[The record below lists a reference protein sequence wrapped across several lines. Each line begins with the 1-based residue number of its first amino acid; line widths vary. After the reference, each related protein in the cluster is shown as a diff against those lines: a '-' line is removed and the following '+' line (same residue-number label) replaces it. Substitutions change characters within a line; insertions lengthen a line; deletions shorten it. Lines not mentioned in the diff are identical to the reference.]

1 VSEKSVRNRLF
12 YLTQAISWL
21 DDIRRGLYVSH
32 DKIDRAIRKSDV
44 PRVKSIWKKA
54 RKELRVLT
62 GTLATEDKIRKYIV
76 AGSLLRV
83 AAILSIGIFGILYI
97 NTMINPQKQTAL
109 LKIVSNP
116 VIIALCIIIIPNA
129 FMVVDYFARHSLK
142 EKMVKLGIQEKR
154 RIKGVI
160 DELLEVLA
168 AEAKKGGVDPK
179 KLRFKMFFDDYKH
192 IEVLKE
198 PGFLRR
204 NYEVI
209 PKL

>member
-1 VSEKSVRNRLF
+1 MSKRNIKNKLF

-32 DKIDRAIRKSDV
+32 DKIDVAIRRSEF

-62 GTLATEDKIRKYIV
+62 GTLATEDRIRKYVV
-76 AGSLLRV
+76 AGSILRI
-83 AAILSIGIFGILYI
+83 AAILSIGIFGIIFANAL
-97 NTMINPQKQTAL
+97 INPQKSVKL
-109 LKIVSNP
+109 LRIVTNP
-116 VIIALCIIIIPNA
+116 LIVILCIIVIPNA
-129 FMVVDYFARHSLK
+129 FMVIDYFARHSLK

-154 RIKGVI
+154 RIRNVI
-160 DELLEVLA
+160 NELLEVLA
-168 AEAKKGGVDPK
+168 IEVKKGGVNPK
-179 KLRFKMFFDDYKH
+179 KLKFRMFFNDYEH

-204 NYEVI
+204 SYEVV

>member
-1 VSEKSVRNRLF
+1 VSKRGVKNKLF

-32 DKIDRAIRKSDV
+32 DKIDRAIRKSEF

-62 GTLATEDKIRKYIV
+62 GTLATEDRIRKYVV
-76 AGSLLRV
+76 AGSFLRV
-83 AAILSIGIFGILYI
+83 AAILSLGIFGIIFANAL
-97 NTMINPQKQTAL
+97 INPEKSVKL
-109 LKIVSNP
+109 LRIVTNP
-116 VIIALCIIIIPNA
+116 VIIVICVIIIPNA
-129 FMVVDYFARHSLK
+129 FMVIDYFARHSLK

-154 RIKGVI
+154 RIKNVI
-160 DELLEVLA
+160 NELLEVLVT
-168 AEAKKGGVDPK
+168 EAKKGGIEPE
-179 KLRFKMFFDDYKH
+179 KLKFKMFFNDYDH

-204 NYEVI
+204 SYEVM
-209 PKL
+209 PKF